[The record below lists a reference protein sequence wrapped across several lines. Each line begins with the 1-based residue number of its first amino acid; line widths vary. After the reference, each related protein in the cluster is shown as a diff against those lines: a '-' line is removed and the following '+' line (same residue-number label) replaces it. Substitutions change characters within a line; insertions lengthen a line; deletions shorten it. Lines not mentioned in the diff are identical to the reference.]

1 MGPML
6 SLTDQQL
13 QTVTNA
19 ARDVPQEKRAQYLER
34 VAAMLALRR
43 PFSDG
48 DVADVCG
55 LAVTGLTVR
64 QPAA

>member
-19 ARDVPQEKRAQYLER
+19 ARDVPTEKRAQYLER
-34 VAAMLALRR
+34 VAAMLAMRR
-43 PFSDG
+43 PFAD
-48 DVADVCG
+48 ADVVDVVALASRG
-55 LAVTGLTVR
+55 LIQ